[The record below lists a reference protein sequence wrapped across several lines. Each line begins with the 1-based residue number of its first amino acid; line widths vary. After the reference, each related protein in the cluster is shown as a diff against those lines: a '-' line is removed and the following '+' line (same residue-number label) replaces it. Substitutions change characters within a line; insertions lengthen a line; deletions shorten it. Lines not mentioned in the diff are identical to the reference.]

1 MALRLVK
8 IQRKIFTAN
17 NALHYFLSNE
27 WVFIN
32 TKAMALE
39 KLLLPSDQ
47 LAFSYK
53 TDSEQAVPF
62 KFFTDGLMGCRRY
75 LLNEPNSTMPQAKIH
90 SRR

>member
-1 MALRLVK
+1 MFILIK
-8 IQRKIFTAN
+8 IQRKIFIAN
-17 NALHYFLSNE
+17 NAVHYFLSNE

-32 TKAMALE
+32 TKIIDLE

-53 TDSEQAVPF
+53 CDHELAEPF
-62 KFFTDGLMGCRRY
+62 AFFTVGLMGARRY
-75 LLNEPNSTMPQAKIH
+75 LLKESDSTFPQAKIH